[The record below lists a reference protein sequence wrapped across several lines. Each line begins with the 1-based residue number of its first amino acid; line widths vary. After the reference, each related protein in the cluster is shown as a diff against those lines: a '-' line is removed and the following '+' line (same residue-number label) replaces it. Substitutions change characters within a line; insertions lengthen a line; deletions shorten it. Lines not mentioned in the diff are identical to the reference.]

1 MTTVHKKNDAPS
13 PALGR
18 LAGLAPKIAAA
29 PKKSSFESK
38 LATAKWEASGKDAWR
53 DNGNDYYLGKSEV
66 RISESSHLARMGA
79 NWSSVGRGGS
89 IKMTQ
94 GEIYDYLREGI
105 GIAEAAALQSMD
117 PSPERWTER
126 GNANGALPGPLSY
139 ASYGDKARLVGI
151 KNAVDALREHEV
163 KPQVAQR
170 LLLNGFNDDHLGGV
184 LTMDQ
189 KIKLFDRFKYQAS
202 MNEGVETNASATMD
216 ALMDGRLPY
225 ELFEGKYD
233 RPSLTAALDCLYPKK
248 RQGAIRSR
256 EKFDDEGR
264 EYLKENPQE
273 IVNVVAA
280 MESGERKCSFEEAYR
295 SVRKYGAEAS
305 KEYTPLLLMM
315 KREDGSELGVSGARF
330 ALEFRDYCKELLG
343 DDQSVTVGGYDRNIY
358 VKDRSEIINLHTRQ
372 SGYNHIAEMREAG
385 ANNEQVLDLIYKQR
399 LNGTQALAVVRG
411 DAVPSLGTGWL

>member
-1 MTTVHKKNDAPS
+1 MGKLAGVAPTLVSAPS
-13 PALGR
+13 
-18 LAGLAPKIAAA
+18 KD
-29 PKKSSFESK
+29 SFENK
-38 LATAKWEASGKDAWR
+38 KVTAKWEPSGKDAWR
-53 DNGNDYYLGKSEV
+53 DNGNDHYLGKSEV
-66 RISESSHLARMGA
+66 RVNEKSHLARMGA
-79 NWSSVGRGGS
+79 NWSAVGRGGA

-94 GEIYDYLREGI
+94 GEVYDYLREGI
-105 GIAEAAALQSMD
+105 GIAEAAALQSLD

-189 KIKLFDRFKYQAS
+189 KIQLFDRFKYQAS
-202 MNEGVETNASATMD
+202 MNEGVETNASATID
-216 ALMDGRLPY
+216 ALLDGRLPY

-248 RQGAIRSR
+248 RQGAVRGR
-256 EKFDDEGR
+256 GKFHDEGR
-264 EYLKENPQE
+264 EYLKENPQD

-315 KREDGSELGVSGARF
+315 KREDGSELGVDGARL
-330 ALEFRDYCKELLG
+330 ALEFNEYCKELLG
-343 DDQSVTVGGYDRNIY
+343 GDDSITVGGYDRNIY
-358 VKDRSEIINLHTRQ
+358 VKDRSEIIQLNARQ
-372 SGYNHIAEMREAG
+372 SSYSQIAEMREAG
-385 ANNEQVLDLIYKQR
+385 ASNEQVLDLIYKQR
-399 LNGTQALAVVRG
+399 LNGAQALAVVRG
-411 DAVPSLGTGWL
+411 DSVPSLGTGWL